1 MTRVYVTGGNG
12 FLGSSVVAG
21 LAANPETELVVSG
34 DIRDP
39 LRTVEGVVYEHADI
53 TGADDLRAQFRAHR
67 IDTVVHLA
75 AIMNPGPHITR
86 EQEYAV
92 DVGGTRNVLDACL
105 AANVT
110 RIVVSSSGAAYGYHA
125 DNPEWITE
133 TDAIRGNPEFAYSD
147 HKRLVEEM
155 LGKAR
160 EEHPEL
166 EQVIF
171 RIGTILGET
180 VKNQITA
187 LFEKRRVLAV
197 AGSDSP
203 FVFIWD
209 EDVAACMV
217 RAATGGPAG
226 IFNVAGDGAVDVHE
240 LASMLG
246 KKLLTVPA
254 WLLTAALAVAKP
266 LRLTRYGP
274 EQVGFLRYRP
284 VLSNARLKAEF
295 GYTPV
300 KTSRQALE
308 AWKNAR
314 VAARGSSS

>member
-1 MTRVYVTGGNG
+1 MSRVYVTGGNG

-21 LAANPETELVVSG
+21 LAADGAELVVSG
-34 DIRDP
+34 DVRDP
-39 LRTVEGVVYEHADI
+39 VRTVPGVAHERADI
-53 TGADDLRAQFRAHR
+53 TRPADLVDQFRKHR

-105 AANVT
+105 ATGVK

-125 DNPEWITE
+125 DNPDWLTE
-133 TDAIRGNPEFAYSD
+133 TDALRGNPEFAYSD

-155 LGKAR
+155 LEKAR

-180 VKNQITA
+180 VNNQITA

-209 EDVAACMV
+209 EDVVACMV
-217 RAATGGPAG
+217 RAAGDGPAG
-226 IFNVAGDGAVDVHE
+226 IYNVAGDGAVSVHE
-240 LASMLG
+240 LARVLG
-246 KKLLTVPA
+246 KKLVTLPA
-254 WLLTAALAVAKP
+254 WLLTAALAIGKP

-295 GYTPV
+295 GYTPG
-300 KTSRQALE
+300 KTSRHALE
-308 AWKNAR
+308 AWR
-314 VAARGSSS
+314 AARDSR

>member
-21 LAANPETELVVSG
+21 LAASGATELVVSG

-39 LRTVEGVVYEHADI
+39 VRTVPGVVYEKADI
-53 TGADDLRAQFRAHR
+53 TRPNDLVGQFRRHR
-67 IDTVVHLA
+67 ISTVVHLA

-86 EQEYAV
+86 EQEYRV

-105 AANVT
+105 ATGVT
-110 RIVVSSSGAAYGYHA
+110 RIVVSSSGAAYGYHS

-133 TDAIRGNPEFAYSD
+133 DQAIRGNPEFAYSD

-155 LGKAR
+155 LAEAR
-160 EEHPEL
+160 LQHPEL
-166 EQVIF
+166 EQVVF
-171 RIGTILGET
+171 RIGTILGKT
-180 VKNQITA
+180 VNNQITA
-187 LFEKRRVLAV
+187 LFEKRRVLAI

-209 EDVAACMV
+209 TDVVGCMV
-217 RAATGGPAG
+217 RAATDGPAG
-226 IFNVAGDGAVDVHE
+226 IYNVAGDGAVTVRELGDV
-240 LASMLG
+240 LG
-246 KKLLTVPA
+246 KKLLRLPA

-284 VLSNARLKAEF
+284 VLSNARLKREF
-295 GYTPV
+295 GYSPE

-308 AWKNAR
+308 AWK
-314 VAARGSSS
+314 AART

>member
-1 MTRVYVTGGNG
+1 MRRVYVTGGNG

-21 LAANPETELVVSG
+21 LAAGATEIVVSG
-34 DIRDP
+34 DVREP
-39 LRTVEGVVYEHADI
+39 ARTVPDVVYERADI
-53 TGADDLRAQFRAHR
+53 TQPEELVEQFRRHR

-86 EQEYAV
+86 EQEYRV
-92 DVGGTRNVLDACL
+92 DVDGTRNVIDACL
-105 AANVT
+105 ATGVG
-110 RIVVSSSGAAYGYHA
+110 RIIVSSSGAAYGYHA
-125 DNPEWITE
+125 DNPSWITE
-133 TDAIRGNPEFAYSD
+133 DQVIRGNAEFAYSD
-147 HKRLVEEM
+147 HKRIVEE
-155 LGKAR
+155 LLAELR
-160 EEHPEL
+160 ESHPEL

-180 VKNQITA
+180 VNNQITA
-187 LFEKRRVLAV
+187 LFQRRRVLAI

-209 EDVAACMV
+209 QDVVGCMV
-217 RAATGGPAG
+217 RAATDGPAG
-226 IFNVAGDGAVDVHE
+226 IYNVAGDGAVDVHT
-240 LASMLG
+240 LATVLG

-254 WLLTAALAVAKP
+254 WLLTAVLAVAKP

-284 VLSNARLKAEF
+284 VLSNKKLKCEF
-295 GYTPV
+295 GYTPA

-308 AWKNAR
+308 AWLAVQRAR
-314 VAARGSSS
+314 P